1 MILNVHSKNRVFL
14 LLVKYEFC
22 QEVQQLFVIR
32 ERRCG
37 RVDYVSDVNILDENN
52 RMQIGQR
59 IQNTRIKRGLT
70 GADLGAILDISAN
83 QVSRIETGKAK
94 CSLEYIY
101 ILVQVL
107 NCSADYLLFGK
118 DESPNFS
125 QEQVELIEKLY
136 RSIQK

>member
-1 MILNVHSKNRVFL
+1 M
-14 LLVKYEFC
+14 
-22 QEVQQLFVIR
+22 
-32 ERRCG
+32 
-37 RVDYVSDVNILDENN
+37 DYASDVNILDENN

-59 IQNTRIKRGLT
+59 IQNARIKRGLT

-83 QVSRIETGKAK
+83 QVSRIETGKAR

-118 DESPNFS
+118 DETMTFS